1 MEQCKVDNEDV
12 WVGDLEDI
20 YYYLR
25 KFTNDEFTDIVE
37 HVVEGYLS
45 DKDDEINDVQS
56 ELDYAEERIDNL
68 EEELDS
74 VQEELG
80 EARQTISELQDELN
94 EQ

>member
-1 MEQCKVDNEDV
+1 MEQCKVKGQDV
-12 WVGDLEDI
+12 YIRDLEDI
-20 YYYLR
+20 YCYLGEL
-25 KFTNDEFTDIVE
+25 TNDEFTDIVE

-56 ELDYAEERIDNL
+56 ELEYAEERIDNL

-74 VQEELG
+74 VKEELD